1 MWGKRTGPGL
11 LTVCEQSPE
20 TGARATQELPQSAAS
35 EGGDRALFGK
45 RPGLMEEMRSVPLES
60 LTAPAPEEEILKDDG
75 ETCMHNKHALIGSC
89 SRRPGRAS

>member
-1 MWGKRTGPGL
+1 MPPPWGCGGRELAPVCSPSVNRVPKQGPW
-11 LTVCEQSPE
+11 
-20 TGARATQELPQSAAS
+20 ATQELPQSAAS

-75 ETCMHNKHALIGSC
+75 GDVHA
-89 SRRPGRAS
+89 